1 MLVDLPERPHEGVVL
16 AVADRGLL
24 VFAAVDL
31 DLERSGRVQ
40 PLCQRQAV
48 IEYPHGVFDL
58 VVAQYVG
65 DDVGQ
70 VFGRHQLLLVAQL
83 DHPFGHLA
91 HRGFVELDAQRFEVL
106 QDVGLARGLA
116 QGVFAYASEAF
127 GQQLVEIEVV
137 LVVAVGMDACTLR
150 KDVLADDRAVARDT
164 DARVGLDHAADV
176 VDLRFV
182 DAREAVQPVVQ
193 HGHRARQGCVSCAFA
208 QPVYGYVNPVEPGFH
223 RSCGV
228 GHGQVVIVMGM
239 EVEPKLRIACHHV
252 AAKPF
257 GGIGVEDTQRVGA
270 HEALHGGVGQ
280 PVEYRVDVPGRIL
293 HTVRPVFEVDVHLH
307 APRDGPA
314 DRGADVAE
322 VLLRGAAQL
331 FAAVFERP
339 LRQQVHHAAPGLAEP
354 VERHAAVD
362 ESQRLDAVGITLRG
376 SPFGDAA
383 HGLLL
388 ALRNPRR
395 GDLDAAYVQF
405 LQQQPGDGEFFAGVE
420 RNPRRLLAVAQRGI
434 HYLYAGIHC
443 AAIYAPVR
451 TLRSGARCCAGSPR
465 RRSRSAGT
473 AFCMRRSRSARCGP
487 WRRSSASGCPG
498 LR

>member
-1 MLVDLPERPHEGVVL
+1 
-16 AVADRGLL
+16 
-24 VFAAVDL
+24 
-31 DLERSGRVQ
+31 
-40 PLCQRQAV
+40 
-48 IEYPHGVFDL
+48 
-58 VVAQYVG
+58 
-65 DDVGQ
+65 
-70 VFGRHQLLLVAQL
+70 
-83 DHPFGHLA
+83 
-91 HRGFVELDAQRFEVL
+91 
-106 QDVGLARGLA
+106 
-116 QGVFAYASEAF
+116 
-127 GQQLVEIEVV
+127 
-137 LVVAVGMDACTLR
+137 MDAGTLR
-150 KDVLADDRAVARDT
+150 KDVFADDRAVARDT

-257 GGIGVEDTQRVGA
+257 GDIGVEDAQRVGA
-270 HEALHGGVGQ
+270 HEALHGGVGK

-307 APRDGPA
+307 APRDGSA

-395 GDLDAAYVQF
+395 GYLDAAHAQF
-405 LQQQPGDGEFFAGVE
+405 FQQQPGDGEFFAGVE

-434 HYLYAGIHC
+434 HYLYAGIHR

-473 AFCMRRSRSARCGP
+473 ASCMRRSRSARCGP